1 MVNSAVEEGR
11 GRLSGKVAFIT
22 GASGGIGEVTA
33 RHLAS
38 HGAKTVLAARSVE
51 RGETIAAE
59 IRTAGGDVLFVE
71 CDVTEPDSVSKA
83 FDTAFAHHGRL
94 DVLFNNAGGSTAKDG
109 PLTDAPLDEF
119 WRGRGYEK
127 VDGLM
132 TSFAWKDRGET
143 QESKHPMQFWMRAL

>member
-1 MVNSAVEEGR
+1 MVNSTAEEGM

-59 IRTAGGDVLFVE
+59 IRTAGGDALFVE

-83 FDTAFAHHGRL
+83 ICGSRLRTFA
-94 DVLFNNAGGSTAKDG
+94 VT
-109 PLTDAPLDEF
+109 
-119 WRGRGYEK
+119 
-127 VDGLM
+127 
-132 TSFAWKDRGET
+132 
-143 QESKHPMQFWMRAL
+143 